1 MKRGNKMQKVLVIGC
16 CGAGKST
23 FSKKLQAILNVE
35 LIHLD
40 QYYHKPNWEE
50 PKKEQWEEIVNNL
63 VQKPSWIMDGNYGG
77 TFDVRFKEADTI
89 IYLDYSTIKCFWRVI
104 KRIIKYYGKVRPD
117 MPKGCKERFDL
128 EFLKYVLTFNYKNRK
143 GILEKLNAF
152 QEHKKVYVFKT
163 DKQVDLFFLK
173 NRNSRTGLSKH

>member
-1 MKRGNKMQKVLVIGC
+1 MNKILVIGC

-23 FSKKLQAILNVE
+23 FSRKLHSIINLK

-40 QYYHKPNWEE
+40 QYYHNPNWEE
-50 PKKEQWEEIVNNL
+50 PKKEEWEKTVNGL
-63 VQKPSWIMDGNYGG
+63 VQQLSWIMDGNYGG

-89 IYLDYSTIKCFWRVI
+89 IYLNYSTVKCFWRVI

-117 MPKGCKERFDL
+117 MPKGCKERFDF

-143 GILEKLNAF
+143 GIFERLNSVK
-152 QEHKKVYVFKT
+152 EYKKVYVFKT
-163 DKQVDLFFLK
+163 DKEADLFLLK
-173 NRNSRTGLSKH
+173 NRNSRTSLPEH